1 MRSFSLLFLLIFL
14 AACGSES
21 TPGTDPLEAT
31 TPIESDAAD
40 STDATEGSDASDNSE
55 ASDATDASSSSDA
68 ADPSE
73 GSESTD
79 VSDPTDA
86 SDAADTTDPTD
97 DTDPA
102 QPEDDGILR
111 FVVLGDAGEGNQN
124 QYDVADAIEA
134 LCTDQGGCEFALY
147 LGDNFY
153 NDGINEDL
161 CLDDPQFLEK
171 FEYPYANIDFPFYV
185 VAGNHDYGELPI
197 ALDKTTCE
205 VEYHEVSEKWY
216 FPSRYYTLQV
226 DDVGLFALDT
236 NALMIEQFIIGDVDA
251 DEQKAWFNQEVA
263 NNNAMWKFAFGHHPY
278 LSNGP
283 HGNAGNYEGLPVSLI
298 PIINGSNIQDFV
310 EESVCGKIDIYF
322 SGHDHSRQWFDNT
335 CGTEFV
341 VSGAG
346 SKTSEIEG
354 RDNNP
359 TLYNDADSPGF
370 LYVEIDAN
378 LLVGRFFDKDGNM
391 NFERTILK

>member
-1 MRSFSLLFLLIFL
+1 M
-14 AACGSES
+14 
-21 TPGTDPLEAT
+21 
-31 TPIESDAAD
+31 
-40 STDATEGSDASDNSE
+40 
-55 ASDATDASSSSDA
+55 
-68 ADPSE
+68 
-73 GSESTD
+73 
-79 VSDPTDA
+79 
-86 SDAADTTDPTD
+86 
-97 DTDPA
+97 
-102 QPEDDGILR
+102 
-111 FVVLGDAGEGNQN
+111 
-124 QYDVADAIEA
+124 ADAIQE
-134 LCTDQGGCEFALY
+134 LCTAQGGCEFALY

-171 FEYPYANIDFPFYV
+171 FEYPYANLDFPFYV

-216 FPSRYYTLQV
+216 FPDRYYTLQI

-236 NALMIEQFIIGDVDA
+236 NALMVDQFIIGDVDA
-251 DEQKAWFNQEVA
+251 DDQKDWFNQAVA
-263 NNNAMWKFAFGHHPY
+263 DNNALWKFAFGHHPY

-283 HGNAGNYEGLPVSLI
+283 HGNAGNYEGLPISLI
-298 PIINGSNIQDFV
+298 PIVNGNKIQDFV
-310 EESVCGKIDIYF
+310 EESICGKVDIYF
-322 SGHDHSRQWFDNT
+322 AGHDHSRQWFDNT

-359 TLYNDADSPGF
+359 TLYNDAEQPGF
-370 LYVEIDAN
+370 LYVEIDSN

-391 NFERTILK
+391 NFERTVLK